1 MMRQSVLKTKSYEF
15 AVRMV
20 RLCYFLQENKREYII
35 SKQII
40 RSGTSVGAS
49 IREAEFAQS
58 NLDYIHKFSI
68 SLKEANETQYWLDLL
83 KDSDFLEYNMYESL
97 NSDCKEIIS
106 MLVTTIKTLKAK
118 KS

>member
-1 MMRQSVLKTKSYEF
+1 MTHQSVLKTKSYDF
-15 AVRMV
+15 AIRIVK
-20 RLCYFLQENKREYII
+20 LSCFLQENRREFII

-40 RSGTSVGAS
+40 RSGTSVGAL

-83 KDSDFLEYNMYESL
+83 KDTDFLEYNMYESL
-97 NSDCKEIIS
+97 NNDCKEIIS
-106 MLVTTIKTLKAK
+106 MLVSTIKTLKAK
-118 KS
+118 K